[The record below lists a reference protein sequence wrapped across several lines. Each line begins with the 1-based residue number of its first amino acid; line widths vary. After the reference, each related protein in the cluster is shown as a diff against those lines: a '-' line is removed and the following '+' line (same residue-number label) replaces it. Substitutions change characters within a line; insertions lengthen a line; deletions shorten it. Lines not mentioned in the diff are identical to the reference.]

1 MFVGSVPGGGLGS
14 GYWVLGASRQ
24 GLPVW
29 ILCCDIRLV
38 RRIENMLPIKSYR
51 DLQVWQ
57 EAMELAKLC
66 YQRTS
71 CFPSRE
77 TYGLQ
82 SQIRRAAVSIA
93 SNIAEGHSRRSLG
106 AYVNHLSIAL
116 GSQAELETQIELSC
130 RLLYLNEPEATE
142 VLDLAGRVGRRLHD
156 LIGSLEKRSVDLA
169 PRPGAQGR
177 PPSNRELAPSPQS
190 PAPSTFK
197 EVAN

>member
-1 MFVGSVPGGGLGS
+1 MV
-14 GYWVLGASRQ
+14 
-24 GLPVW
+24 
-29 ILCCDIRLV
+29 
-38 RRIENMLPIKSYR
+38 PIKSYR

-57 EAMELAKLC
+57 EAMELAELC

-71 CFPSRE
+71 CFPARE

-82 SQIRRAAVSIA
+82 SQTRRAAVSIA

-106 AYVNHLSIAL
+106 AYLNHLSIAL

-130 RLLYLNEPEATE
+130 RLRYLNEPEAAE
-142 VLDLAGRVGRRLHD
+142 ILDLAGRVGRRLHA
-156 LIGSLEKRSVDLA
+156 LLGSLEKRSADLVS
-169 PRPGAQGR
+169 RPSAQSR
-177 PPSNRELAPSPQS
+177 PPSKRELAPSPES